1 MRTIDQR
8 EVKVG
13 AMVSEWD
20 TRKCSVD
27 VKVFMLASMVGIIYV
42 TLCTY
47 LVVLGREMAVV
58 VNQGS

>member
-1 MRTIDQR
+1 
-8 EVKVG
+8 
-13 AMVSEWD
+13 MVPEWD
-20 TRKCSVD
+20 TRKYSVD